1 MTRYLAIYQGASREV
16 EKAEVTAEQS
26 AAFLAD
32 WARWA
37 QCHAPAIV
45 DNGAPL
51 FRKTRVTPEAGEDF
65 TDTKVGYAIV
75 EASSHEDA
83 VGIFRDHPHLG
94 LMRGNWIE
102 VLECAPVPR

>member
-51 FRKTRVTPEAGEDF
+51 FRKTRVAPEDDEDF
-65 TDTKVGYAIV
+65 TDTKESRRRRTRMPCG
-75 EASSHEDA
+75 SSETIRTW
-83 VGIFRDHPHLG
+83 G
-94 LMRGNWIE
+94 
-102 VLECAPVPR
+102 

>member
-1 MTRYLAIYQGASREV
+1 MSRYLAIFHGAGREV

-26 AAFLAD
+26 ASFLVD

-37 QCHAPAIV
+37 QDHEPAIV

-51 FRKTRVTPEAGEDF
+51 LRKTRLTSEDDEDF
-65 TDTKVGYAIV
+65 TDTKVAFTVV
-75 EASSHEDA
+75 EASSHADA
-83 VGIFRDHPHLG
+83 VRIFLDHPHLA
-94 LMRGNWIE
+94 LMTGNWIE